1 MVFCALGGNDACPV
15 GVTLLDGTFT
25 SSPMRGVS
33 SVGIP
38 EKIDPGVATNL
49 GAVKN
54 EVPGSGCPV
63 LALMAGLI
71 NEGGKVVD
79 AGAV

>member
-1 MVFCALGGNDACPV
+1 M
-15 GVTLLDGTFT
+15 
-25 SSPMRGVS
+25 
-33 SVGIP
+33 GIP
-38 EKIDPGVATNL
+38 EKFDPGVATNL

-79 AGAV
+79 AGVA